1 MDLTEAEGL
10 IDLINAQ
17 TEQQRKQSLYQM
29 QGSLKELYEHWR
41 IDLVKVKYKQQELI
55 FFFLFNSLAH
65 SEAYIDFHEDQHI
78 ESDILTDGIK
88 Q

>member
-1 MDLTEAEGL
+1 LDLTEAEGL

-29 QGSLKELYEHWR
+29 QGSLKELYERWR
-41 IDLVKVKYKQQELI
+41 IDLVKCLG
-55 FFFLFNSLAH
+55 H

-78 ESDILTDGIK
+78 ENDILTDGKKRIK
-88 Q
+88 MIIQ